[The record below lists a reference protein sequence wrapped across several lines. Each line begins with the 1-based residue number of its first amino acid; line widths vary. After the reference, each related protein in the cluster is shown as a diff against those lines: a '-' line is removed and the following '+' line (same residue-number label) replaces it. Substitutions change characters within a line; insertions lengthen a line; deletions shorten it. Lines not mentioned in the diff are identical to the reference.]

1 MSFLK
6 VCHIYHIDFTCY
18 FLFHYYSIVS
28 CLMQQLF
35 IILSGVLNKSR
46 GQVFRL
52 TVVMHMLLHIDDP
65 DQQLPVVIDECAIKA
80 SVNFVQL
87 ACQQTLFIAGK
98 GKLDEEMEKFRAGNV
113 Y

>member
-1 MSFLK
+1 
-6 VCHIYHIDFTCY
+6 
-18 FLFHYYSIVS
+18 
-28 CLMQQLF
+28 MQQLF
-35 IILSGVLNKSR
+35 IILSGVLSKSR

-65 DQQLPVVIDECAIKA
+65 DQQLSVVIDERAIKA

-98 GKLDEEMEKFRAGNV
+98 GKLEEEMEKFRAGNV